1 MTFNTHR
8 KMLLLPAL
16 LLSCLSVSCL
26 SGTAGAAD
34 PGIEADASVTT
45 VTKGLTRKPL
55 YPFHVPPG
63 QSLVGID
70 GYVETTSPSDH
81 FSEALISLHMATS
94 PACPG
99 QGEDVGDYAAINAH
113 FPNITLAAPIVKQNA
128 PDHQRIPVHIHL
140 ARPFPLKSCLFLIL
154 DGSDFAVKSYTMR
167 AHLHVTTTPTPQP
180 PEPFEL
186 SGAMSDEFL
195 MSPQKH
201 ETAYKVYHVP
211 KDRMIFSIDGN
222 VAAVAGPGVVFRTP
236 LHWWVVS
243 HSVFLE
249 HGGCPQ
255 FPRDGTYTDNP
266 ALDAFMFQPQTT
278 TLHTVYLK
286 GEGVSY
292 PNTPF
297 TLQPKDPILVRKG
310 DCLIHGVRAMGADE
324 PGGRPADGINTESQI
339 FMEMTP

>member
-1 MTFNTHR
+1 MPFYNCR
-8 KMLLLPAL
+8 KMFLLPAL
-16 LLSCLSVSCL
+16 LLSSLFVNCLP
-26 SGTAGAAD
+26 GTAGATD
-34 PGIEADASVTT
+34 MGIETDASVTT

-55 YPFHVPPG
+55 YPFHISPG

-70 GYVETTSPSDH
+70 GYVETVSPSEK

-94 PACPG
+94 PACPAP
-99 QGEDVGDYAAINAH
+99 GEDIGDYAAINAH

-128 PDHQRIPVHIHL
+128 PDHQRVPVHIRL

-154 DGSDFAVKSYTMR
+154 DGSDFTGKPYTMT
-167 AHLHVTTTPTPQP
+167 AHLHVKTIPTQQP
-180 PEPFEL
+180 PEQFEL
-186 SGAMSDEFL
+186 TGVLSDEFL

-222 VAAVAGPGVVFRTP
+222 VAAVAGEGVVFRTP

-255 FPRDGTYTDNP
+255 FPHDGTYSDNP
-266 ALDAFMFQPQTT
+266 ALDAFMFEPQTT
-278 TLHTVYLK
+278 TLHTAYLK

-324 PGGRPADGINTESQI
+324 PAGRPADGINTESQI